1 VNERCDVSVI
11 VPVFNKARFLPV
23 LLDSLA
29 AQDANGITFDV
40 ICVDDGSTDG
50 SGDILERYAVNHSW
64 LRVISQPNSGWPG
77 QPRNRA
83 VAESTSR
90 YVFFADA
97 DDYLGSEALRR
108 MVTWADEYGSD
119 ILVPRSVRTSD
130 PYAPFHRLF
139 HENRPDIPIPLQF
152 KSLGPTKLFRR
163 DFLNEHN
170 LRFVEYRA
178 PLEDGMFTSRAYLL
192 AKRVSSVADY
202 AYYYIVDGQETSISA
217 RRRDPWEQRRSVET
231 ILRTIRELC
240 PDPKIADQ
248 VYLDI
253 YLRKGIRYIAPNRLP
268 NYRPEF
274 RKEHVLAA
282 ADLADTCMPEN
293 LERRLP
299 LAHRFRSRLVRHRDA
314 DASYQLALAELSG
327 PPPVRVEGNRLV
339 LDTGLGRATIDVT
352 DEVALRVDDARI
364 KATSDGAAA
373 TIQLLT
379 PEIRLTSKDTI
390 VLTAIGAGGESTRL
404 ATVMATTGQ
413 TPDALELTAQITP
426 AVLKVAAA
434 LPSPVSLA
442 VEIQSREGMC
452 VLTATAP
459 APVDFGAVLAGRIE
473 LRKAAAKRLM
483 QFLPARFARPLLSR
497 GRTLELP
504 DSVIVGSI
512 VRGLGRTLRRAGL
525 HVKELS
531 PGGIVVSRRPGMDI
545 MRVRRGMSM
554 IVDSDLFRKPTES
567 PAGFL
572 TSVLEPIP
580 TLEFATTEISPRA
593 ALVSS
598 STARVAVREISPGTT
613 LITEPSLVRRHRHEQ
628 DAGLS
633 NYLIVQQIL
642 NVAQRYGVNVVL
654 DVGANRGQY
663 ARSLRRAGYRGHIV
677 SFEPVRHDF
686 EELSRR
692 ASRDPKWTVHQLAL
706 GRAEGSIDINV
717 APSGLSS
724 ALPPSQY
731 GGQRYQTLTDA
742 MTETVRVVRL
752 DEILDDVLAH
762 VPDPRPYLKLD
773 TQGFDLEVFAGLG
786 ERTKDLVGMQSEVAL
801 LRIYE
806 GMPHMRESLAV
817 YEAAGFEV
825 AGMYLVTR
833 ERSTAR
839 ALEFDCVMVRA
850 EALPSSAG

>member
-1 VNERCDVSVI
+1 MNERCDVSVI

-29 AQDANGITFDV
+29 AQDVNGITFDV

-50 SGDILERYAVNHSW
+50 SSEILDRYAANHSW

-83 VAESTSR
+83 VAESGSR

-108 MVTWADEYGSD
+108 MVNWADEYGSD
-119 ILVPRSVRTSD
+119 ILVPRSVRTAD

-139 HENRPDIPIPLQF
+139 HENRPDVPIPLQF

-253 YLRKGIRYIAPNRLP
+253 YVRKGIRYIAANRLP
-268 NYRPEF
+268 NYQPEF

-282 ADLADTCMPEN
+282 ADLAEACMPEN

-299 LAHRFRSRLVRHRDA
+299 IAHRFRSRLVRHRDA
-314 DASYQLALAELSG
+314 EASYQLALAELSG
-327 PPPVRVEGNRLV
+327 LPPVRVEGNRLV
-339 LDTGLGRATIDVT
+339 LDTGAGRATVDVT
-352 DEVALRVDDARI
+352 ADVAVRVADARI
-364 KATSDGAAA
+364 KATSDGATA
-373 TIQLLT
+373 TVELITQG
-379 PEIRLTSKDTI
+379 IRLTSRDTM
-390 VLTAIGAGGESTRL
+390 VLSAIGAGGESARL
-404 ATVMATTGQ
+404 AAVTATTGQ
-413 TPDALELTAQITP
+413 TQDALELAAELTP
-426 AVLKVAAA
+426 AVLKAAAA
-434 LPSPVSLA
+434 LPRPVSLA
-442 VEIQSREGMC
+442 VEIQGREGVR
-452 VLTATAP
+452 VLAATAP
-459 APVDFGAVLAGRIE
+459 APVDFAAVLAGRTQ
-473 LRKAAAKRLM
+473 LRRAAAKRLVE
-483 QFLPARFARPLLSR
+483 FLPARVARPLLSR
-497 GRTLELP
+497 GRTPVLP
-504 DSVIVGSI
+504 DSVVSSI
-512 VRGLGRTLRRAGL
+512 ARGLGRTLRRAGL
-525 HVKELS
+525 QVKELS
-531 PGGIVVSRRPGMDI
+531 PGAVVISRGSGADPV
-545 MRVRRGMSM
+545 RVRRGLSM
-554 IVDSDLFRKPTES
+554 IVDQALLRKPTES
-567 PAGFL
+567 PADFL
-572 TSVLEPIP
+572 TSVLDPIP
-580 TLEFATTEISPRA
+580 ALELSTTEISPRA
-593 ALVSS
+593 ALVNW
-598 STARVAVREISPGTT
+598 STAKVAVREISPGTT
-613 LITEPSLVRRHRHEQ
+613 LVTEPSLVRRHRHEQ

-633 NYLIVQQIL
+633 NYLIVQQVL
-642 NVAQRYGVNVVL
+642 NVIQRYGVNAVL

-677 SFEPVRHDF
+677 SFEPVGPDF
-686 EELSRR
+686 AELSRR
-692 ASRDPKWTVHQLAL
+692 AARDPKWTVHQLAL
-706 GRAEGSIDINV
+706 GRAEGSLEINV

-724 ALPPSQY
+724 ALTPSEY
-731 GGQRYQTLTDA
+731 GGQRYQKLTEA
-742 MTETVRVVRL
+742 MTETVPVVRL
-752 DEILDDVLAH
+752 DEILDDVLAQ
-762 VPDPRPYLKLD
+762 VPDARPYLKLD

-786 ERTKDLVGMQSEVAL
+786 ERAKDFVGMQSEVAL

-806 GMPHMRESLAV
+806 GMPRMPESLAV

-833 ERSTAR
+833 ERRTAR
-839 ALEFDCVMVRA
+839 ALEFDCLMVRA
-850 EALPSSAG
+850 DALPSSAT

>member
-23 LLDSLA
+23 LLDSLV
-29 AQDANGITFDV
+29 AQDVNGITYDA

-50 SGDILERYAVNHSW
+50 SGEILDSYAGNHSW
-64 LRVISQPNSGWPG
+64 LRVIHQPNSGWPG

-97 DDYLGSEALRR
+97 DDYLGTEALRR
-108 MVTWADEYGSD
+108 MVTWGDELGSD
-119 ILVPRSVRTSD
+119 ILIPRTVQTSD

-139 HENRPDIPIPLQF
+139 HENRADVPIPLQF
-152 KSLGPTKLFRR
+152 KSLMPHKLFRR
-163 DFLNEHN
+163 GFLDEHE
-170 LRFVEYRA
+170 LRFVEYPA

-202 AYYYIVDGQETSISA
+202 AYYYKVDGGETSISS

-240 PDPKIADQ
+240 PEPKIADE

-253 YLRKGIRYIAPNRLP
+253 YVRKGIRYIAPHRLP
-268 NYRPEF
+268 NYQPEF

-282 ADLADTCMPEN
+282 ADLADACLPED

-314 DASYQLALAELSG
+314 EASYQLALAELSG
-327 PPPVRVEGNRLV
+327 PPPVCVQGNRLV
-339 LDTGLGRATIDVT
+339 LDTGAGRATVDVT
-352 DEVALRVDDARI
+352 DEVAVRVEDARI
-364 KATSDGAAA
+364 KATQDGATA
-373 TIQLLT
+373 TVQLIT
-379 PEIRLTSKDTI
+379 QGVRLTSKDTM
-390 VLTAIGAGGESTRL
+390 VLAAVGAGGESTRL
-404 ATVMATTGQ
+404 APVTATTGQ
-413 TPDALELTAQITP
+413 TPDALELTAQLTP
-426 AVLKVAAA
+426 SILKAAA
-434 LPSPVSLA
+434 TLPSPVSIT
-442 VEIQSREGMC
+442 VEIQSREGVR

-459 APVDFGAVLAGRIE
+459 APVNFAAVLAGRTE
-473 LRKAAAKRLM
+473 LRRAAAKRIV
-483 QFLPARFARPLLSR
+483 QFLPARVARPLLAR
-497 GRTLELP
+497 GRTPELP
-504 DSVIVGSI
+504 DGVIVSSI
-512 VRGLGRTLRRAGL
+512 TRGLGRTLRRAGL

-531 PGGIVVSRRPGMDI
+531 PSGVVVSRRSGIEI
-545 MRVRRGMSM
+545 MRVRRGLSM
-554 IVDSDLFRKPTES
+554 IIDQGLLRKPTES

-572 TSVLEPIP
+572 TSMLDPIP
-580 TLEFATTEISPRA
+580 ALELTTTEISPRA
-593 ALVSS
+593 AVVTQSS
-598 STARVAVREISPGTT
+598 ARVGIREISPGTT
-613 LITEPSLVRRHRHEQ
+613 LVTEPSLVRRHRHEQ

-633 NYLIVQQIL
+633 KYLIVQQVL
-642 NVAQRYGVNVVL
+642 NVVQLYGVNVVL

-692 ASRDPKWTVHQLAL
+692 AARDPKWTVHQLAL

-724 ALPPSQY
+724 ALPPSDY
-731 GGQRYQTLTDA
+731 GGQRYQKLIDA
-742 MTETVRVVRL
+742 MTETVPVVRL
-752 DEILDDVLAH
+752 DEILDDVLTH

-786 ERTKDLVGMQSEVAL
+786 ERAKDFVGMQSEVAL

-806 GMPHMRESLAV
+806 GMPRMPESLAV
-817 YEAAGFEV
+817 YEASGFEV

-839 ALEFDCVMVRA
+839 ALEFDCLMVRA
-850 EALPSSAG
+850 DALRSSAA